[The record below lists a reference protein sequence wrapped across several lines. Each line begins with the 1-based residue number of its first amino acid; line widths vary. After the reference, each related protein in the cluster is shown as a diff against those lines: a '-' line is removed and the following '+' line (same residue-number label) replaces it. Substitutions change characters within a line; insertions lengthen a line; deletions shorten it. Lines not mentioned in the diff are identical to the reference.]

1 MKYITL
7 VRIPKNHLVRFHVD
21 WSAGR
26 EWNDERKC
34 MVSRELPFVPIDEI
48 ERELLN
54 QLKPMQKELKEDD
67 VYYVG
72 QGYGI
77 LGPWPAGKPSAELP
91 ELILGADLPR
101 SCLKWTKDLRL
112 LFRGDK
118 RKKRTA
124 NTYSTTS

>member
-67 VYYVG
+67 GYYVG
-72 QGYGI
+72 KGYVI
-77 LGPWPAGKPSAELP
+77 LGPWPRESR
-91 ELILGADLPR
+91 PR
-101 SCLKWTKDLRL
+101 SSQSLYW
-112 LFRGDK
+112 GPISH
-118 RKKRTA
+118 A
-124 NTYSTTS
+124 PA